1 MTQVFGYHWQIEFC
15 SRLVAQMADI
25 EYLFFDLG
33 NVILPFDHEIGATRI
48 ADSITAH
55 PDQVIKWIFE
65 SGLQQSFETGEVNR
79 QEFCNRFSELSDTN
93 LSPEFLLHSI
103 SDIFSLNR
111 KLIPLIG
118 QLKAVNF
125 PIGILSNTC
134 VSHWEFALLR
144 FPILRQLFSD
154 FVLSYEIGAMKPDAL
169 IYERALAV
177 AAVEPKKCL
186 FVDDRLD
193 NVAGA
198 RAMGWEAVVY
208 HSVEQLAL
216 ELRCRGVKFNF

>member
-1 MTQVFGYHWQIEFC
+1 M
-15 SRLVAQMADI
+15 
-25 EYLFFDLG
+25 
-33 NVILPFDHEIGATRI
+33 FDHEIGATRI

-103 SDIFSLNR
+103 SDIFCLNR

-125 PIGILSNTC
+125 PIGILSNYLR
-134 VSHWEFALLR
+134 FALG
-144 FPILRQLFSD
+144 
-154 FVLSYEIGAMKPDAL
+154 VC
-169 IYERALAV
+169 
-177 AAVEPKKCL
+177 AVEIPYSQTVVLVIL
-186 FVDDRLD
+186 F
-193 NVAGA
+193 
-198 RAMGWEAVVY
+198 
-208 HSVEQLAL
+208 
-216 ELRCRGVKFNF
+216 

>member
-1 MTQVFGYHWQIEFC
+1 
-15 SRLVAQMADI
+15 MAEI

-33 NVILPFDHEIGATRI
+33 NVILPFDHEIAAARI
-48 ADSITAH
+48 ADAITA
-55 PDQVIKWIFE
+55 PPAQVTEWIFA
-65 SGLQQSFETGEVNR
+65 SGLQQSFESGEISQ

-93 LSPEFLLHSI
+93 LSPGFLLHSI

-111 KLIPLIG
+111 KLIPLIA

-134 VSHWEFALLR
+134 VSHWEFALLK
-144 FPILRQLFSD
+144 FPILKHLFSD
-154 FVLSYEIGAMKPDAL
+154 FVLSYEIGSMKPEAL

-177 AAVEPKKCL
+177 AAVDPKRCI
-186 FVDDRLD
+186 FVDDRLE
-193 NVAGA
+193 NVEGA

-208 HSVEQLAL
+208 QSVEQLAI
-216 ELRCRGVKFNF
+216 ELQCRGVKFNF